1 MQMKQYQF
9 WLVAGTQ
16 TLYGEQVIRQ
26 VARDAQEL
34 ADSLNGDS
42 LIPGSVLFKGA
53 MLDSD
58 SIEDF
63 ILQANADRG
72 CAGVITWMHTF
83 SPSKMWIHGLSRLQK
98 PYLHFN
104 TQHFRDIPW
113 DSIDMDYMNLH
124 QSAHGDRE
132 HGFIGARL
140 RLPRKVLAGHK
151 SDENV
156 RRRMGIW
163 MRAAIGVSESRKL
176 KVCRFG
182 DNMRDV
188 AVTEGDKVEAEI
200 KLGWGVNG
208 WGIGDLIQMIDAVTE
223 DETDEKMQEYRQN
236 YTMETDDIDAV
247 RYQAKM
253 EVGLYRFLR
262 EGGFGAFTDTFQDL
276 QELRQ
281 LPGIAVQNLMKNG
294 YGFGGEGD
302 WKVAALVRVMKLMAR
317 GLPGGTAFMEDYSYH
332 MDPDNEGI
340 LGAHMLEVDPDI
352 AADKPRIVVH
362 PLGIGGRE
370 DPARLIFAT
379 GEGDAICVSLVDMGG
394 RMRMIVNDVKACG
407 PFQNMPKL
415 PVAQVMWKPLPDLS
429 TSAEAW
435 IQAGGAHH
443 TVLSYQLTAEHMRD
457 FCDIL
462 GIEFVHIN
470 AKTRVPELMK
480 ELALNDMMWKLRGV

>member
-42 LIPGSVLFKGA
+42 LIPGSVVFKGA

-63 ILQANADRG
+63 ILQANADRS

-253 EVGLYRFLR
+253 EVGLSRFLR

-302 WKVAALVRVMKLMAR
+302 WKVAALARVMKLMAR

>member
-223 DETDEKMQEYRQN
+223 DETDEKMREYEQN
-236 YTMETDDIDAV
+236 YTMETEDIDAV

-253 EVGLYRFLR
+253 EVGLSRFLR
-262 EGGFGAFTDTFQDL
+262 QGGFGAFTDTFQDL